1 MKQIFTST
9 FLICTL
15 IVFSQDELLS
25 EIDTVIEEPTY
36 ASAVFKGLKVI
47 NFESTKLVAK
57 KGFNFIVSHRFG
69 TVKNGFQNLFGLDEA
84 VTHLNFVY
92 GLSDNINISASRS
105 SNQKI
110 YEVATKFRLVNQQ
123 AGKIPLT
130 VVGYTS
136 VLANT
141 SLDTDNLPKLEFKH
155 RLSYVA
161 QLLVSRKMNNN
172 LSLILSPTFFHDN
185 YLTDDFQENSQYGI
199 GFGGRYKLGKRWSL
213 NTEYGMHL
221 NRSENSLYKNPFSIG
236 VDLETGGHVFQ
247 LLFTNSQSMNTNG
260 VFGTSTGEWGESDVY
275 FGFNLARSF

>member
-213 NTEYGMHL
+213 NMEYGVHL

>member
-69 TVKNGFQNLFGLDEA
+69 TVKKGFQNLFGLDEA

-123 AGKIPLT
+123 AGKIPFT

-141 SLDTDNLPKLEFKH
+141 SLETDNLPKLEFKH

-161 QLLVSRKMNNN
+161 QLLVSRKMNKN

-185 YLTDDFQENSQYGI
+185 YLTDDFQDNSQYGV

>member
-141 SLDTDNLPKLEFKH
+141 SLDTDNLTKLEFKH

-185 YLTDDFQENSQYGI
+185 YLTDDFQENSQCGI

-213 NTEYGMHL
+213 NMEYGVHL

>member
-141 SLDTDNLPKLEFKH
+141 SLDTDNLTKLEFKH

-213 NTEYGMHL
+213 NMEYGVHL
-221 NRSENSLYKNPFSIG
+221 NRSENSLYKNPFSIE

>member
-1 MKQIFTST
+1 MKQIFIST
-9 FLICTL
+9 FLICSL
-15 IVFSQDELLS
+15 IVFSQDELLN
-25 EIDTVIEEPTY
+25 EIDTVIEEPNY

-123 AGKIPLT
+123 AGKLPFT

-161 QLLVSRKMNNN
+161 QLLVSRKMNKN

-185 YLTDDFQENSQYGI
+185 YLTDDFQDNSQYGV
-199 GFGGRYKLGKRWSL
+199 GFGSRYKLGKRWSL
-213 NTEYGMHL
+213 NTEYGVHL

>member
-92 GLSDNINISASRS
+92 GLSEHINISASRS

-123 AGKIPLT
+123 AGKMPFT

-141 SLDTDNLPKLEFKH
+141 ALDSDNLPKLEFKH

-185 YLTDDFQENSQYGI
+185 YLTDDFQENSQYGV

-213 NTEYGMHL
+213 NTEYGVHL

>member
-1 MKQIFTST
+1 MKKSLTTLFLLFTV
-9 FLICTL
+9 LL
-15 IVFSQDELLS
+15 FSQEDLLS
-25 EIDTVIEEPTY
+25 EIDTATEKPLY

-57 KGFNFIVSHRFG
+57 GGFNFIVSHRFG

-92 GLSDNINISASRS
+92 GLSEHINISASRS

-123 AGKIPLT
+123 AGKMPFT

-141 SLDTDNLPKLEFKH
+141 ALDSDNLPKLEFKH

-213 NTEYGMHL
+213 NMEYGVHL

>member
-123 AGKIPLT
+123 AGKIPFT

-141 SLDTDNLPKLEFKH
+141 SLETDNLPKLEFKH

-185 YLTDDFQENSQYGI
+185 YLTDDFQENSQYGV

-213 NTEYGMHL
+213 NTEYGVHL

>member
-1 MKQIFTST
+1 MKKSITTLFLLFTV
-9 FLICTL
+9 LL
-15 IVFSQDELLS
+15 FSQDDLLS
-25 EIDTVIEEPTY
+25 EIDTATETPLF

-57 KGFNFIVSHRFG
+57 GGFNFIVSHRFG

-92 GLSDNINISASRS
+92 GLSEHINISASRS

-110 YEVATKFRLVNQQ
+110 YEVATKFRLVSQQ
-123 AGKIPLT
+123 AGKIPFT

-141 SLDTDNLPKLEFKH
+141 ALDTDNLPKLEFKH
-155 RLSYVA
+155 RLSYIA
-161 QLLVSRKMNNN
+161 QLLVSRKMNKN

-185 YLTDDFQENSQYGI
+185 YLTDDFQENSQYGV

-213 NTEYGMHL
+213 NTEYGVHL
-221 NRSENSLYKNPFSIG
+221 NRSKNSLYKNPFSVG

-260 VFGTSTGEWGESDVY
+260 VFGTSTGEWRESDVY

>member
-123 AGKIPLT
+123 AGKIPFT

>member
-123 AGKIPLT
+123 AGKIPFT

-141 SLDTDNLPKLEFKH
+141 SLETDNLPKLEFKH

-161 QLLVSRKMNNN
+161 QLLVSRKMNKN

-185 YLTDDFQENSQYGI
+185 YLTDDFQDNSQYGV

-213 NTEYGMHL
+213 NTEYGVHL
-221 NRSENSLYKNPFSIG
+221 NRSENSLYKNPFSVG

-260 VFGTSTGEWGESDVY
+260 VFGTSTGDWGESDVY

>member
-123 AGKIPLT
+123 AGKIPFT

-185 YLTDDFQENSQYGI
+185 YLTDDFQENSQYGL

>member
-69 TVKNGFQNLFGLDEA
+69 TVKKGFQNLFGLDEA

-123 AGKIPLT
+123 AGKIPFT

-141 SLDTDNLPKLEFKH
+141 SLETDNLPKLEFKH

-185 YLTDDFQENSQYGI
+185 YLTDDFQENSQYGV

>member
-141 SLDTDNLPKLEFKH
+141 SLDTDNLTKLEFKH

-185 YLTDDFQENSQYGI
+185 YLTDDFQENSQYGV

-213 NTEYGMHL
+213 NTEYGVHL

>member
-1 MKQIFTST
+1 
-9 FLICTL
+9 
-15 IVFSQDELLS
+15 V
-25 EIDTVIEEPTY
+25 
-36 ASAVFKGLKVI
+36 
-47 NFESTKLVAK
+47 
-57 KGFNFIVSHRFG
+57 

-92 GLSDNINISASRS
+92 GLSEHINISASRS

-110 YEVATKFRLVNQQ
+110 YEVATKFRLVSQQ
-123 AGKIPLT
+123 AGKIPFT

-141 SLDTDNLPKLEFKH
+141 ALDTDNLPKLEFKH
-155 RLSYVA
+155 RLSYIA
-161 QLLVSRKMNNN
+161 QLLVSRKMNKN

-185 YLTDDFQENSQYGI
+185 YLTDDFQENSQYGV

-213 NTEYGMHL
+213 NTEYGVHL
-221 NRSENSLYKNPFSIG
+221 NRSKNSLYNNPFSIG

-260 VFGTSTGEWGESDVY
+260 VFGTSTGEWGEGDVY

>member
-141 SLDTDNLPKLEFKH
+141 SLDTNNLPKLEFKH

-185 YLTDDFQENSQYGI
+185 YLTDDFQENSQYGV

>member
-1 MKQIFTST
+1 MKKFLTTLFLLFTV
-9 FLICTL
+9 LL
-15 IVFSQDELLS
+15 FSQDDLLS
-25 EIDTVIEEPTY
+25 EIDTATETPLF

-57 KGFNFIVSHRFG
+57 GGFNFIVSHRFG

-92 GLSDNINISASRS
+92 GLSDHINISASRS

-110 YEVATKFRLVNQQ
+110 YEVASKFRLVNQQ
-123 AGKIPLT
+123 AGKMPFT

-136 VLANT
+136 LLANT
-141 SLDTDNLPKLEFKH
+141 ALDTDNLPKLEFKH

-161 QLLVSRKMNNN
+161 QLLVSRKMNKN
-172 LSLILSPTFFHDN
+172 LSFILSPTFFHDN
-185 YLTDDFQENSQYGI
+185 YLTDDFQENSQYGV

-213 NTEYGMHL
+213 NTEYGVHL
-221 NRSENSLYKNPFSIG
+221 NRSKNSLYKNPFSVG

-260 VFGTSTGEWGESDVY
+260 VFGTSTGEWRESDVY

>member
-185 YLTDDFQENSQYGI
+185 YLTDDFQENSQYGV

-213 NTEYGMHL
+213 NTEYGVHL
-221 NRSENSLYKNPFSIG
+221 NRSENSLYNNPFSIG

>member
-110 YEVATKFRLVNQQ
+110 YEVASKFRLVNQQ
-123 AGKIPLT
+123 AGKMPFT

-213 NTEYGMHL
+213 NMEYGVHL

>member
-123 AGKIPLT
+123 AGKMPFT

-141 SLDTDNLPKLEFKH
+141 ALDSDNLPKLEFKH

-185 YLTDDFQENSQYGI
+185 YLTDDFQDNSQYGV

-213 NTEYGMHL
+213 NTEYGVHL
-221 NRSENSLYKNPFSIG
+221 NRSENSLYKNPFSVG

-260 VFGTSTGEWGESDVY
+260 VFGTSTGDWGESDVY

>member
-185 YLTDDFQENSQYGI
+185 YLTDDFQENSQYGV
-199 GFGGRYKLGKRWSL
+199 GFGCRYKLGKRWSL

>member
-1 MKQIFTST
+1 MKKSLTTLFLLFTV
-9 FLICTL
+9 LL
-15 IVFSQDELLS
+15 FSQEDLLS
-25 EIDTVIEEPTY
+25 EIDTATEKPLY

-57 KGFNFIVSHRFG
+57 GGFNFIVSHRFG

-92 GLSDNINISASRS
+92 GLSEHINISASRS

-123 AGKIPLT
+123 AGKMPFT

-141 SLDTDNLPKLEFKH
+141 ALDSDNLPKLEFKH

-185 YLTDDFQENSQYGI
+185 YLTDDFQENSQYGV

-213 NTEYGMHL
+213 NTEYGVHL

>member
-1 MKQIFTST
+1 MKKSLTTLFLLFTV
-9 FLICTL
+9 LL
-15 IVFSQDELLS
+15 FSQEDLLS
-25 EIDTVIEEPTY
+25 EIDTATEKPLY

-57 KGFNFIVSHRFG
+57 GGFNFIVSHRFG

-123 AGKIPLT
+123 AGKIPFT

-161 QLLVSRKMNNN
+161 QLLVSRKMNKN

-185 YLTDDFQENSQYGI
+185 YLTDDFQDNSQYGV

-213 NTEYGMHL
+213 NTEYGVHL
-221 NRSENSLYKNPFSIG
+221 NRSENSLYKNPFSVG

-260 VFGTSTGEWGESDVY
+260 VFGTSTGDWGESDVY